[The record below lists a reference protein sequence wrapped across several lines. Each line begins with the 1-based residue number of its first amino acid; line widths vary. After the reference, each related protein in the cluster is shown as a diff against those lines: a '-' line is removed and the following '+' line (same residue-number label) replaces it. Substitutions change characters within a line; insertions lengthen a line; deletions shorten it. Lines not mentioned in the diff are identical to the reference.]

1 MASGET
7 DLNQLDDISEAP
19 FAAAA
24 DAVDALNQAGRWPEA
39 LAAASALFE
48 RHRNRPRA
56 CTVLAD
62 TLLAL
67 GLSEQAEAVLRDA
80 RTRFPAE
87 TSFAVRLAELAAV
100 RRDWPECLTLWRAAG
115 QPNVAAPAHL
125 RAYALALAS
134 SGEATAALRLVTQPD
149 RKLPEQR
156 LLLLAEAELLLRQ
169 GRIAEAAALYPAM
182 AWVFTLADAA
192 FAEVAGQ
199 LAIRADDAA
208 AKPILAALLTEA
220 DPGGADWIPAIGR
233 ALMTIAPGDARHERI
248 IAALKANPVADGLAA
263 AVAAGLA
270 ENTPDSDVLA
280 ARLAR
285 GVADGR
291 LGLLPLLL
299 ETAGSPVRAA
309 RLRIALRLAINRSF
323 ADPASFA
330 ALDAASVCALLL
342 AARVGDA
349 DCLDYFAELA
359 RPRFARPAPGEL
371 ARPEDVAGQVAHIAG
386 THWPKPVRLQRRL
399 RVAVC
404 VYGRMPSLQPATGI
418 VRALRL
424 TAHDSMVFAHVW
436 RTTGGNT
443 APPGLPQVLKRLPQR
458 LGAAFA
464 GAAGAGGY
472 VGLRR
477 LYPALLQG
485 RPLHEVVDVATV
497 SRILHT
503 EYVVVADDAAQAL
516 AGRDAQWKA
525 RSSARQAHLM
535 ADAIGEGFDLYVH
548 LPADAG
554 ALATA
559 DIDWVAMA
567 QRAQSN
573 NMMFAETGFEFHRAA
588 GFTLGDRF
596 AAGSRKVM
604 GLAAD
609 SFALG
614 EQAALGRRP
623 VYGLQPA
630 QAMARSLAMQ
640 LHLNGISAE
649 PVPELAFGVPPDLD
663 PISPT
668 AALALLWQDI
678 RARRPAP
685 PDNAL
690 VRAAMADV
698 TGGTGL

>member
-1 MASGET
+1 M
-7 DLNQLDDISEAP
+7 NQLNETPEAS
-19 FAAAA
+19 FATAA
-24 DAVDALNQAGRWPEA
+24 DAVGALNRAGRWPEA

-48 RHRNRPRA
+48 HHRSQPRA
-56 CTVLAD
+56 CSLLAD

-67 GLSEQAEAVLRDA
+67 GLTTQAEAVLRDA
-80 RTRFPAE
+80 RARFPAA
-87 TSFAVRLAELAAV
+87 TQFAVRLAELASA
-100 RRDWPECLTLWRAAG
+100 RRDWPEALALWRAAG
-115 QPNVAAPAHL
+115 QPKAAAPADL
-125 RAYALALAS
+125 RLYALALAS
-134 SGEATAALRLVTQPD
+134 SGEITAALRLVSEPG

-156 LLLLAEAELLLRQ
+156 MLLLAEAELLLRQ
-169 GRIAEAAALYPAM
+169 GKIAQAAALYPAM
-182 AWVFTLADAA
+182 AWVFTLADSA
-192 FAEVAGQ
+192 FAEIAGQ
-199 LAIRADDAA
+199 LALRADDEA
-208 AKPILAALLTEA
+208 AKPILASLLTET
-220 DPGGADWIPAIGR
+220 DPGGSDWIPAIGR
-233 ALMTIAPGDARHERI
+233 ALMSKAPGDAAHLRI
-248 IAALKANPVADGLAA
+248 IAALKANPIADGMAA
-263 AVAAGLA
+263 AVAAGLC
-270 ENTPDSDVLA
+270 ENSPDSDVLA

-323 ADPASFA
+323 ADPASFS
-330 ALDAASVCALLL
+330 ALDAESVCALLL

-349 DCLDYFAELA
+349 DCLNYFAELA
-359 RPRFARPAPGEL
+359 RPHFPRPAPGDL
-371 ARPEDVAGQVAHIAG
+371 ARAEDVAGQVAHVAG
-386 THWPKPVRLQRRL
+386 THWPTPVRLQRRL

-418 VRALRL
+418 LRALRL

-436 RTTGGNT
+436 RTTGGNA
-443 APPGLPQVLKRLPQR
+443 APPGLPQVLKRLPPR

-464 GAAGAGGY
+464 EAAEAGGY

-485 RPLHEVVDVATV
+485 RPLHEMVDEATV
-497 SRILHT
+497 RRILHT
-503 EYVVVADDAAQAL
+503 EYVMVADDTAPAL
-516 AGRDAQWKA
+516 AERDAHWKA

-535 ADAIGEGFDLYVH
+535 AAAIGEGFDLYIH

-554 ALATA
+554 ALAT
-559 DIDWVAMA
+559 DEIDWLAMA

-573 NMMFAETGFEFHRAA
+573 NVMFAETGFQFHRTA

-596 AAGSRKVM
+596 AAGSRQVM

-609 SFALG
+609 SFSLG
-614 EQAALGRRP
+614 EQATMGRKH
-623 VYGLQPA
+623 VYGLQSS
-630 QAMARSLAMQ
+630 QAMAHSLAAQ

-649 PVPELAFGVPPDLD
+649 AVPQLAFDVPPDLD

-678 RARRPAP
+678 RARRPAS
-685 PDNAL
+685 PDNGL